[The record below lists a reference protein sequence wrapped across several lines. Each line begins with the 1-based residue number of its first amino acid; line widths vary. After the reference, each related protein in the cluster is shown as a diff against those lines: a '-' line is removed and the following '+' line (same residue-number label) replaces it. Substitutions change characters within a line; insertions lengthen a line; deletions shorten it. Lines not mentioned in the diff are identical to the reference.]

1 VPDCPSA
8 FVRFNTG
15 HGLDPVVTD
24 TTTGSLRAAFAGE
37 KARFQALFFVHYAA
51 FSGFAVF
58 RNVYLE
64 EMGMS
69 GSAMGQIGFLMTATG
84 VAVQPLWGVL
94 SDYLRAER
102 PILILGAVA
111 SALALLAYPAAE
123 GLTAPFLLVAVGTA
137 VYSAARAPIVPITN
151 GLVLSRGYDYGSIR
165 AFGSI
170 AFGIGS
176 LGFGFLVAA
185 LGTASIVYFYV
196 GGTAVF
202 VAIVLSVSESPA
214 EGGDAD
220 DANGEAD
227 PTVDGE
233 ADPTVD
239 GEADPTVDGEAD
251 PTVDGDAEPTT
262 DGGEPDRSESDTDGT
277 DPSLR
282 EAVRTLVTNVDFL
295 VVLVIGFL
303 VGFAL
308 RGGSAYFSVYMRAVE
323 ASMVVGPWS
332 LSPDAVTGLSWAIKT
347 AFEAAAFVYA
357 VRLSWS
363 YRTFLLFGG
372 VAVAVPN
379 VVYGLTGQP
388 WAIIA
393 VQSASGLGYGL
404 YYVAIVNLVYV
415 VASDRVTSTAQTVLT
430 GAGLGFGGAVGQV
443 AGGELMDLVGVQEM
457 YLYLAVVGFVGAA
470 VALFVRQDGSIG
482 DEKRAV

>member
-1 VPDCPSA
+1 
-8 FVRFNTG
+8 VRLNTG

-24 TTTGSLRAAFAGE
+24 TLRAALSGE
-37 KARFQALFFVHYAA
+37 KARFQALFFVYYAS

-94 SDYLRAER
+94 SDYFRAER
-102 PILILGAVA
+102 PVLILGAVA
-111 SALALLAYPAAE
+111 SAVALLSYPVAA
-123 GLTAPFLLVAVGTA
+123 GLAAPFVLVAVGTA
-137 VYSAARAPIVPITN
+137 VYSAARAPIVPIAN
-151 GLVLSRGYDYGSIR
+151 GLVLSRGYDYGGVR

-196 GGTAVF
+196 GGTAVL
-202 VAIVLSVSESPA
+202 VAIVLSVSGGADA
-214 EGGDAD
+214 E
-220 DANGEAD
+220 
-227 PTVDGE
+227 DGE
-233 ADPTVD
+233 SDA
-239 GEADPTVDGEAD
+239 
-251 PTVDGDAEPTT
+251 DAEPES
-262 DGGEPDRSESDTDGT
+262 GEPDAGAEPAADGGDGESVATDGEKAEEA
-277 DPSLR
+277 SLS
-282 EAVRTLVTNVDFL
+282 EAVRALVTNVDFL
-295 VVLVIGFL
+295 VVLAVGFL
-303 VGFAL
+303 VGFAI
-308 RGGSAYFSVYMRAVE
+308 RGGSAYFSVYMRAVG
-323 ASMVVGPWS
+323 AGVVLGPWS
-332 LSPDAVTGLSWAIKT
+332 LSPDAVTGLSWAVKT
-347 AFEAAAFVYA
+347 AFEAVAFVYA

-363 YRTFLLFGG
+363 YRSFLLVGG
-372 VAVAVPN
+372 VAVTVPN
-379 VVYGLTGQP
+379 LVYGLTGQP

-415 VASDRVTSTAQTVLT
+415 VASDRVTSTAQTVMT
-430 GAGLGFGGAVGQV
+430 GAGIGFGGAVGQV

-457 YLYLAVVGFVGAA
+457 YFYLAAVGFAGAA
-470 VALFVRQDGSIG
+470 VAALVRQEGSIG
-482 DEKRAV
+482 DGSRAV

>member
-1 VPDCPSA
+1 
-8 FVRFNTG
+8 
-15 HGLDPVVTD
+15 VTD
-24 TTTGSLRAAFAGE
+24 LTTGGLRDALAGE

-58 RNVYLE
+58 RNVYLD

-69 GSAMGQIGFLMTATG
+69 GSAMGQVGFLMTATG
-84 VAVQPLWGVL
+84 VAVQPLWGLVT
-94 SDYLRAER
+94 DYLRAER
-102 PILILGAVA
+102 PVLVVGAVA

-123 GLTAPFLLVAVGTA
+123 GLPTPFLLVALGTA

-151 GLVLSRGYDYGSIR
+151 GLVLSRGYDYGSVR

-170 AFGIGS
+170 AFGAGS

-202 VAIVLSVSESPA
+202 VAIVLSVSESGP
-214 EGGDAD
+214 D
-220 DANGEAD
+220 DASGPGTDGADTRSEA
-227 PTVDGE
+227 
-233 ADPTVD
+233 A
-239 GEADPTVDGEAD
+239 
-251 PTVDGDAEPTT
+251 T
-262 DGGEPDRSESDTDGT
+262 DGGAAGESDY
-277 DPSLR
+277 PLS
-282 EAVRTLVTNVDFL
+282 EAVRRLLTNVDFL
-295 VVLVIGFL
+295 VVLAIGFL

-308 RGGSAYFSVYMRAVE
+308 RGGSAYFSVYMRAVD
-323 ASMVVGPWS
+323 AALVLGPWS
-332 LSPDAVTGLSWAIKT
+332 LSPDAVTGLSWAVKT

-363 YRTFLLFGG
+363 YRSLIVFGG

-404 YYVAIVNLVYV
+404 YYVATVNLVYV

-430 GAGLGFGGAVGQV
+430 GAGIGFGGAVGQAV
-443 AGGELMDLVGVQEM
+443 GGELIDLVGVQEM
-457 YLYLAVVGFVGAA
+457 YLYLAVVGFLGAA
-470 VALFVRQDGSIG
+470 IGVFVDQTVSIS
-482 DEKRAV
+482 DDPEAV

>member
-1 VPDCPSA
+1 M
-8 FVRFNTG
+8 
-15 HGLDPVVTD
+15 VTD
-24 TTTGSLRAAFAGE
+24 TTTGSLRAALSGE
-37 KARFQALFFVHYAA
+37 KARFQALFFVYYAS

-84 VAVQPLWGVL
+84 VAVQPLWGVA
-94 SDYLRAER
+94 SDYFRAER
-102 PILILGAVA
+102 PVLILGAVA
-111 SALALLAYPAAE
+111 SAVALLSYPVAA
-123 GLTAPFLLVAVGTA
+123 GLAAPFLLVAVGTA
-137 VYSAARAPIVPITN
+137 IYSAARAPIVPITN
-151 GLVLSRGYDYGSIR
+151 GLVLSRGYDYGSVR

-185 LGTASIVYFYV
+185 LGTASVVYFYV
-196 GGTAVF
+196 GGTAVL
-202 VAIVLSVSESPA
+202 VAIVLSVSESA
-214 EGGDAD
+214 DSESDGADTGDGTDTGEEGNTSDGVSAD
-220 DANGEAD
+220 RTA
-227 PTVDGE
+227 
-233 ADPTVD
+233 
-239 GEADPTVDGEAD
+239 
-251 PTVDGDAEPTT
+251 T
-262 DGGEPDRSESDTDGT
+262 DGGDESATADDDAGG
-277 DPSLR
+277 DEASLS
-282 EAVRTLVTNVDFL
+282 EAVRALVTNSQFL

-303 VGFAL
+303 VGFSI
-308 RGGSAYFSVYMRAVE
+308 RGGSAYFSVYMRAVD
-323 ASMVVGPWS
+323 AGMAVGPWS
-332 LSPDAVTGLSWAIKT
+332 LSPDAVTGLSWAVKT

-363 YRTFLLFGG
+363 YRSFLLLGG
-372 VAVAVPN
+372 VAVTVPN
-379 VVYGLTGQP
+379 LVYGLTGQP

-430 GAGLGFGGAVGQV
+430 GVGIGFGGAVGQV

-457 YLYLAVVGFVGAA
+457 YLYIAVVGFVGAA
-470 VALFVRQDGSIG
+470 VAVFVRQDGTIG
-482 DEKRAV
+482 DENRAV